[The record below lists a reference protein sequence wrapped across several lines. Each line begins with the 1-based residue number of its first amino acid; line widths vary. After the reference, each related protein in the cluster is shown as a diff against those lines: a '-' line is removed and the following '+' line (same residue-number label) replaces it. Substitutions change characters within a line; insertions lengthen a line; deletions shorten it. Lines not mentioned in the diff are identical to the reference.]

1 MYCSRLQ
8 LGPTTYIAISCLFI
22 RQDVTTVINF
32 SFPNNTE
39 DYVHRIG
46 RTGRAG
52 ASGTSY
58 TFLNQKD
65 MENRRNMSDLVGV
78 LTRGDVVRALAAEA

>member
-1 MYCSRLQ
+1 M
-8 LGPTTYIAISCLFI
+8 
-22 RQDVTTVINF
+22 NF

-52 ASGTSY
+52 AKGTAY
-58 TFLNQKD
+58 TFLNAKD

-78 LTRGDVVRALAAEA
+78 LTRCDQEVPALLEVSLTHFRSYLITLFCIIVHKA

>member
-1 MYCSRLQ
+1 
-8 LGPTTYIAISCLFI
+8 
-22 RQDVTTVINF
+22 VETVINF

-78 LTRGDVVRALAAEA
+78 LTRCEQEVPAVLEVRTLHLLHL